1 MSEALITLDEVKL
14 QCRLELDFDYED
26 DQLNSYIAATL
37 EVCQKHI
44 GKRFGAEQDFTPALK
59 VGCLMYIVFLYEN
72 RSLIADVEKAE
83 VPMTVSALWSVYRDP
98 GVY

>member
-1 MSEALITLDEVKL
+1 MSEALITLGDVKL
-14 QCRLELDFDYED
+14 QCRLDLDFDYED
-26 DQLNSYIAATL
+26 DLLNGYIAAAL

-44 GKRFGAEQDFTPALK
+44 GKRLGPEQEFTPALK

-72 RSLIADVEKAE
+72 RSSIADVAKSE
-83 VPMTVSALWSVYRDP
+83 VPMTVSALWNVYREP